1 MDLLA
6 LCPPHLSCKK
16 QDFFQSFVETLRGD
30 ERCSKIHPIA
40 GAYTPVI
47 KFYLDGVAIDL
58 LFVKLVHTGHDGHD
72 NGGINNGGNDD
83 SINNLEATQEEKQ
96 EFQIKD
102 SMLRGLDEP
111 SSRSLNGVRVAQ
123 YLWNIIPKPNHET
136 FRVVLKTV
144 KEWAN
149 VHGLYSNV
157 LGFLGGVNW
166 AILVA
171 WVCTVSTVYTVC
183 SIQCEY
189 TKQHLLDFQEFH
201 HVFLIGSHNTHI
213 HIASSFLF
221 LQRNPDASAPT
232 LLKIFFHTFAR
243 WRWPKPVLLTPI
255 VKNPPYGVTPLTIW
269 DPATNPRDRAQILP
283 IITPCYPSMNS
294 AYNVAPPQLRRLREE
309 LHRGDKIMNQI
320 GNGSAKWK
328 DLLDPRENDFFKSH
342 LHFLQVRIVAIGEED
357 HQAWFGLCESRLR
370 ILIAGLDSVEHGTH
384 AYPFAKFFQRN
395 SNSSEERSLARDEA
409 EARNEGGKTG
419 IGAGSEEV
427 ENEREHKND
436 NRVRLLEAGGSLEP
450 EIVTY
455 FFIALRF
462 VTGVDSVEMVGC
474 TTEFSYSVNSWEG
487 RRKGMDLKIDHVL
500 QNDLPDFVFEG
511 SGSSCEE
518 SEVEEGKGKREDSS
532 GVDDGDVD
540 GYNNS
545 GAGSDADACLNGMA
559 NPDDCLASPMKK
571 AKIGRA

>member
-1 MDLLA
+1 M
-6 LCPPHLSCKK
+6 
-16 QDFFQSFVETLRGD
+16 ETLRKD
-30 ERCSKIHPIA
+30 TRCSKIHPIA

-58 LFVKLVHTGHDGHD
+58 LFVKLVYTGDSDNDNGIDGHD
-72 NGGINNGGNDD
+72 SSNN
-83 SINNLEATQEEKQ
+83 SEATEEEQ
-96 EFQIKD
+96 EFQIRD

-123 YLWNIIPKPNHET
+123 YLWNVIPHEQHET

-144 KEWAN
+144 KEWAT

-157 LGFLGGVNW
+157 LGFLGGINW

-171 WVCTVSTVYTVC
+171 WVCTVSMKSEKYNEYTVRAC
-183 SIQCEY
+183 TVRLY
-189 TKQHLLDFQEFH
+189 RTG
-201 HVFLIGSHNTHI
+201 LI
-213 HIASSFLF
+213 FLF
-221 LQRNPDASAPT
+221 LTHHITSSSSSLLLQRNPDASAPT

-243 WRWPKPVLLTPI
+243 WRWPKPVLLTQI

-269 DPATNPRDRAQILP
+269 DPSTNPRDRAQILP

-320 GNGSAKWK
+320 GQGRAKWK
-328 DLLDPRENDFFKSH
+328 DLLNPKENDFFKSH

-395 SNSSEERSLARDEA
+395 SNSSEERGLAQDEA
-409 EARNEGGKTG
+409 EARNGGGKA
-419 IGAGSEEV
+419 GAGVGAGGGGECEEV
-427 ENEREHKND
+427 ENESEHDNAND
-436 NRVRLLEAGGSLEP
+436 AGVRLLEAGGSSVP

-540 GYNNS
+540 GTYNNGS
-545 GAGSDADACLNGMA
+545 GISDADACLNGMA
-559 NPDDCLASPMKK
+559 NPDECLASPMKK